1 MGALGCRPGRTRPV
15 CLHRS
20 VVGDRSVHLALTT
33 PRGAW
38 MTLLAASLVAV
49 LCLAASIPFRKLAET
64 ADATTAPHAAA
75 GAADVDHE
83 SEVFVEGFDVT

>member
-1 MGALGCRPGRTRPV
+1 
-15 CLHRS
+15 
-20 VVGDRSVHLALTT
+20 
-33 PRGAW
+33 